1 MAPIKETYPLFLLK
15 KDLPW
20 IYNLKLLIEIMP
32 KKVKKKS
39 AKKKAKKEKKDDD
52 DDEKPTFEV
61 PEYRDPDIY
70 TPRAKLKILL
80 ANHVSTKLGKFFI
93 HSKSK

>member
-1 MAPIKETYPLFLLK
+1 
-15 KDLPW
+15 
-20 IYNLKLLIEIMP
+20 MP

-52 DDEKPTFEV
+52 DEEKPTFEV

-70 TPRAKLKILL
+70 TPRAKLKIML
-80 ANHVSTKLGKFFI
+80 ANHVSTKLGKFTFNSI
-93 HSKSK
+93 INSIYKFSKSVSNAFLFLNSN